1 MISTNVSPFDVKR
14 ESSKELIVQ
23 EERSTGCP
31 PWFTTAN
38 SANDSNCTCIHFLP
52 SVVTCTPC
60 GVSIELC
67 HCMTVDL
74 QTNITMVGSCP
85 FSCLIPMQ
93 WFSDPT
99 TLNFHTCGLRYHRT
113 GQLCAQCQSGN
124 GPLVYSYS
132 LECVSCSSSG
142 LKETLLFLSAA
153 FLPLT
158 AFCFIIIFFRISIAR
173 PPLSTFVLVSQV
185 MAALQHMQI
194 VFTPR
199 PQEEWTGYASYNSYN
214 DCWKMFASF
223 YGIWNLDFFRA
234 LYPPICLSP
243 NMTNLQVAAMEYA
256 IGLYPIALLAITYM
270 LVRLYDR
277 GCTTVFCN
285 WACRPIHSCLAHVRR
300 EFSIRSSLIDAF
312 ASFIVLSYI
321 KIGYTTFLILQP
333 TRIFSSN
340 GTDGLFVFIDPS
352 IQFFRIRHLT
362 YAVPAVV
369 ITVVFN
375 VLPLML
381 LFLYPLRCFQKCLNR
396 CHLRC
401 RALHTFVDAFQG
413 CYKNGTDGTRDYRWF
428 AGVHLLMRFVI
439 VIAYDLTRYHNQSS
453 CIMALLCSVYLSVIA
468 VLQPY
473 KVNTYLKIDA
483 LLFLNLSFWSSVIVL
498 NTFCEKQ
505 QTKFEFVLLTFLV
518 ITALIPFTYFNAL
531 VLYWLTTVKRLH
543 RKMLNCLTSR
553 IGTRMRLLSN

>member
-1 MISTNVSPFDVKR
+1 MISTNVPPCDVKR

-23 EERSTGCP
+23 EERST
-31 PWFTTAN
+31 
-38 SANDSNCTCIHFLP
+38 SANDSNCTCLRSLP
-52 SVVTCTPC
+52 SIVTCTPSS
-60 GVSIELC
+60 VSIEHC

-74 QTNITMVGSCP
+74 QTNITVVGSCP
-85 FSCLIPMQ
+85 FSCLTPMQ
-93 WFSDPT
+93 WFSDPI
-99 TLNFHTCGLRYHRT
+99 TLNFHMCGLRYHRT

-132 LECVSCSSSG
+132 LECVSCSSFS

-158 AFCFIIIFFRISIAR
+158 AFCFFFRISIAR

-185 MAALQHMQI
+185 MAAPQHMQV

-199 PQEEWTGYASYNSYN
+199 PHAWTSAYVSQNTYKN
-214 DCWKMFASF
+214 CWKMFASF

-277 GCTTVFCN
+277 GCTTVF
-285 WACRPIHSCLAHVRR
+285 WACRPIHLCLARVRR

-333 TRIFSSN
+333 TWIFSSN
-340 GTDGLFVFIDPS
+340 GADGLFVFIDPS
-352 IQFFRIRHLT
+352 VKLFRIRHLT

-439 VIAYDLTRYHNQSS
+439 VIAYDLTRYDSQSS

-473 KVNTYLKIDA
+473 KVTTYLKIDA
-483 LLFLNLSFWSSVIVL
+483 LLFL
-498 NTFCEKQ
+498 K
-505 QTKFEFVLLTFLV
+505 
-518 ITALIPFTYFNAL
+518 
-531 VLYWLTTVKRLH
+531 
-543 RKMLNCLTSR
+543 
-553 IGTRMRLLSN
+553 

>member
-1 MISTNVSPFDVKR
+1 MSTLVYN
-14 ESSKELIVQ
+14 
-23 EERSTGCP
+23 CH
-31 PWFTTAN
+31 N
-38 SANDSNCTCIHFLP
+38 ANDSNCTCLRSLP
-52 SVVTCTPC
+52 SIVTCTPSRL
-60 GVSIELC
+60 SIELC

-74 QTNITMVGSCP
+74 QTNITVVGSCP
-85 FSCLIPMQ
+85 FSCLTPMQ
-93 WFSDPT
+93 WFSEPT
-99 TLNFHTCGLRYHRT
+99 TLNFHMCGLRYHRT
-113 GQLCAQCQSGN
+113 GQLCAQCQSGS

-132 LECVSCSSSG
+132 LEYISCSSSS
-142 LKETLLFLSAA
+142 LKEALLFLSAA

-158 AFCFIIIFFRISIAR
+158 AFCFIIILFRISIAR

-185 MAALQHMQI
+185 MAAPQHMQI

-199 PQEEWTGYASYNSYN
+199 PQEEWTSYASYNSYN

-234 LYPPICLSP
+234 LYPSICLSP

-256 IGLYPIALLAITYM
+256 IGLHPIALLAITYM
-270 LVRLYDR
+270 FVRLYDR
-277 GCTTVFCN
+277 GCIAVF
-285 WACRPIHSCLAHVRR
+285 WICRPIHSCLAHVRR

-333 TRIFSSN
+333 TWIFSSN
-340 GTDGLFVFIDPS
+340 GRGGLFVFIDPS
-352 IQFFRIRHLT
+352 VQFFRIRHLT

-375 VLPLML
+375 VLPLIL

-401 RALHTFVDAFQG
+401 TALHTFVDAFQG

-428 AGVHLLMRFVI
+428 AGVHLLMRFGI
-439 VIAYDLTRYHNQSS
+439 VITYDLTRYNNQSS
-453 CIMALLCSVYLSVIA
+453 CIMALLCSIYLSVIA

-473 KVNTYLKIDA
+473 KVNTSLKIDA

-498 NTFCEKQ
+498 ATFRENQ
-505 QTKFEFVLLTFLV
+505 QTKFEFVLHLTFLV
-518 ITALIPFTYFNAL
+518 IAALIPFAYFNGL

-543 RKMLNCLTSR
+543 RKVLNCLTSR
-553 IGTRMRLLSN
+553 TGTRMRLLSN